1 MVDFSCTGLYFE
13 INFSRNFFYEF
24 SLDRTLENVR
34 SQKNIERT
42 FNQPTHTLLFHR
54 ELHPMHTFPY
64 LLSII
69 HFSNY
74 VSLNYRFFSLY
85 GFWIRK
91 KCSVQKF
98 DVRVFLFSVRRFD
111 VRSGERSMFGR
122 EKRLFLIF
130 RRECL

>member
-42 FNQPTHTLLFHR
+42 FHPPTHTSFYFTANTLIIHF
-54 ELHPMHTFPY
+54 FSPY

-69 HFSNY
+69 HFSNN
-74 VSLNYRFFSLY
+74 VSLNYRFLFSQ
-85 GFWIRK
+85 FSIIFFE

-98 DVRVFLFSVRRFD
+98 GVRVFVFSVRQSVLMFNRWRTFD
-111 VRSGERSMFGR
+111 VR
-122 EKRLFLIF
+122 
-130 RRECL
+130 